1 MKEKESKWSRFKKWA
16 KRNEDTIVCGLIY
29 AMGVVTGGVIIKG
42 FAHDSGY
49 SKGLNEFR
57 NLHKDVCNT
66 IIDEC
71 GHQAA
76 FEALNLI
83 RKDPE
88 MLDLLMKDPD
98 KVINKVGHIYYDNDY
113 IQKLWKSVNE

>member
-16 KRNEDTIVCGLIY
+16 KRHEESILFVMTFAEGAVVSGIIV
-29 AMGVVTGGVIIKG
+29 KG

-98 KVINKVGHIYYDNDY
+98 KVISKVGHIYYNNDFV
-113 IQKLWKSVNE
+113 QKLLKSVNE